1 MNAQSA
7 SRILITGAAGEI
19 GSVLRAGLYDG
30 RRVLRLLDNRSQ
42 APARAGE
49 ECVTADLADI
59 AALKEA
65 ARGIDCIVHLAGV
78 PREGAW
84 DAILPN
90 NVIGTYNLFEA
101 ARIVGVRRV
110 IFASSNHVIGYYRAA
125 QTVGVTEPPRPDSR
139 YGVSKAFGEA
149 LGRMYAD
156 KYGLEVA
163 CLRIGSFRARP
174 EDARQLATWISHR
187 DMVELTRCCIEA
199 PAFHFLVLYGVSNN
213 TRSRWKNPHAAQIGY
228 RPLDNAEQYAAELA
242 GKTPP
247 AGDPAADF
255 HGGAFCGLEFT
266 GDARQID

>member
-7 SRILITGAAGEI
+7 PRVLITGAAGEI
-19 GSVLRAGLYDG
+19 GRVLRAGLYDG
-30 RRVLRLLDNRSQ
+30 RRPLRLLDIKPQ
-42 APARAGE
+42 AAARTGE
-49 ECVTADLADI
+49 ECVTADLADM
-59 AALKEA
+59 AALQHA
-65 ARGIDCIVHLAGV
+65 VRDIDCIVHLAGV
-78 PREGAW
+78 PREGPW

-90 NVIGTYNLFEA
+90 NVIGTYNVFEA
-101 ARIVGVRRV
+101 ARMAGVRRV

-125 QTVGVTEPPRPDSR
+125 HRIGNTAPPRPDSR

-149 LGRMYAD
+149 LGRMVAD

-187 DMVELTRCCIEA
+187 DMVELARCCIEA

-213 TRSRWKNPHAAQIGY
+213 ARNRWENPDAPRVGY
-228 RPLDNAEQYAAELA
+228 RPVDNAEQYAAELVA
-242 GKTPP
+242 KTPP

-255 HGGAFCGLEFT
+255 HGGAFCALEFA

>member
-1 MNAQSA
+1 MSSN
-7 SRILITGAAGEI
+7 ILITGSAGEI
-19 GSVLRAGLYDG
+19 GCVLRAGLYDG
-30 RRVLRLLDNRSQ
+30 RRKLRLLDIKPQ
-42 APARAGE
+42 AARPGE
-49 ECVTADLADI
+49 ECVIADLADA
-59 AALKEA
+59 AALREA
-65 ARGIDCIVHLAGV
+65 TRDIDCIVHLAGV

-101 ARIVGVRRV
+101 ARASGVRRV
-110 IFASSNHVIGYYRAA
+110 VFASSNHVIGFYRATQA
-125 QTVGVTEPPRPDSR
+125 VGISEPERPDSR

-174 EDARQLATWISHR
+174 MDARQLATWISHR

-213 TRSRWKNPHAAQIGY
+213 TRNRWQNPHAAMIGY
-228 RPLDNAEQYAAELA
+228 RPLDNAEQYAAELES
-242 GKTPP
+242 KRPP
-247 AGDPAADF
+247 AGDPAEDF
-255 HGGAFCGLEFT
+255 HGGAFCALEFA
-266 GDARQID
+266 GDSRRIE

>member
-1 MNAQSA
+1 
-7 SRILITGAAGEI
+7 
-19 GSVLRAGLYDG
+19 
-30 RRVLRLLDNRSQ
+30 
-42 APARAGE
+42 
-49 ECVTADLADI
+49 VTADLADI
-59 AALKEA
+59 AALEKA
-65 ARGIDCIVHLAGV
+65 ARGVDCIVHLAGV

-101 ARIVGVRRV
+101 ARVAGVKRV
-110 IFASSNHVIGYYRAA
+110 VFASSNHVIGYYRAT
-125 QTVGVTEPPRPDSR
+125 QKVGISEPERPDSR

-187 DMVELTRCCIEA
+187 DMVELARCCIDA
-199 PAFHFLVLYGVSNN
+199 AAFHFLVLYGVSNN
-213 TRSRWKNPHAAQIGY
+213 TRNRWQNPHAAQVGY
-228 RPLDNAEQYAAELA
+228 RPLDNAEQYASELKSNA
-242 GKTPP
+242 PR

-266 GDARQID
+266 GDARRID

>member
-1 MNAQSA
+1 MSAQA
-7 SRILITGAAGEI
+7 APRILITGAAGEI
-19 GSVLRAGLYDG
+19 GRVLRAGLYDG
-30 RRVLRLLDNRSQ
+30 HRTLRLLDIKPQ
-42 APARAGE
+42 EAAREGE
-49 ECVTADLADI
+49 ECVTADLADM
-59 AALKEA
+59 AALQRA
-65 ARGIDCIVHLAGV
+65 MFDIDCIVHLAGV
-78 PREGAW
+78 PREGPW
-84 DAILPN
+84 EAILPN

-101 ARIVGVRRV
+101 ARTAGVRRIV
-110 IFASSNHVIGYYRAA
+110 FASSNHVVGYYRAT
-125 QTVGVTEPPRPDSR
+125 QKVGIAEPERPDSR

-187 DMVELTRCCIEA
+187 DMVELARCCIEA

-213 TRSRWKNPHAAQIGY
+213 TRNRWENSDALRVGY
-228 RPLDNAEQYAAELA
+228 RPVDNAEQYATELE

-255 HGGAFCGLEFT
+255 HGGAFCGLEFA
-266 GDARQID
+266 GDAKRID